1 MSPTS
6 AGCYCRRISVALA
19 AAQGVPS
26 NSTACPCSA
35 RWWAI
40 DALRQHCLCMQ
51 FAGIFQ
57 GMEGV
62 GTALNAVEMCDCTQL
77 AHHHRQKFFVFKVV
91 FALLD
96 ARRKALYGGF
106 GAGEGNRT
114 LV

>member
-1 MSPTS
+1 MLAPTLPLH
-6 AGCYCRRISVALA
+6 AVCGY
-19 AAQGVPS
+19 
-26 NSTACPCSA
+26 
-35 RWWAI
+35 
-40 DALRQHCLCMQ
+40 
-51 FAGIFQ
+51 FQ